1 MPHPDSRGPRPA
13 NPSEAGV
20 LADTQEARDEGR
32 VHPAAYTHPM
42 DVPEAQAMIR
52 RLCELQ
58 AEVSS
63 VLGYDHAADCF
74 CGEDGFWPLRHPSD
88 YRNEG
93 LSVEFIE
100 KATREALARVR

>member
-1 MPHPDSRGPRPA
+1 MENFAP
-13 NPSEAGV
+13 
-20 LADTQEARDEGR
+20 
-32 VHPAAYTHPM
+32 AYTHPM
-42 DVPEAQAMIR
+42 DVPEAQQMIR

-58 AEVSS
+58 AEVSN